1 MMVSSAAGCFSYFD
15 YYPCCHLRV
24 TAAHP
29 LATPQQPQPSVCLWK
44 ALYSGRSTSP
54 CLALGEREFSQP
66 SCSPGSSCQCGSE
79 GFVAS
84 GSLLHILCQREWCD
98 LARTSLFCNKC
109 CRRPTPN
116 LQFFCSCFS
125 GLLGGILSKKSDTDL
140 IHPADNFACFS
151 LEVPFLFLVLCIS
164 GWPLRAVLSVPG
176 AGVRSP
182 HLWVNSPEFRSEEGT

>member
-1 MMVSSAAGCFSYFD
+1 MPPAAFLVLIITHAATSGS
-15 YYPCCHLRV
+15 LRH
-24 TAAHP
+24 TLWPHP

-116 LQFFCSCFS
+116 LQFFCSYFS

-140 IHPADNFACFS
+140 KTSYSSC
-151 LEVPFLFLVLCIS
+151 
-164 GWPLRAVLSVPG
+164 
-176 AGVRSP
+176 
-182 HLWVNSPEFRSEEGT
+182 

>member
-1 MMVSSAAGCFSYFD
+1 MPLAAFLVLIITHAATSGS
-15 YYPCCHLRV
+15 LRH
-24 TAAHP
+24 TLWPHP

-116 LQFFCSCFS
+116 LQFFCSYFS
-125 GLLGGILSKKSDTDL
+125 ELLGGILSKKSDTDL
-140 IHPADNFACFS
+140 KTSHSSC
-151 LEVPFLFLVLCIS
+151 
-164 GWPLRAVLSVPG
+164 
-176 AGVRSP
+176 
-182 HLWVNSPEFRSEEGT
+182 